1 MVETV
6 RSYAQC
12 KRFNPKSIVRNHK
25 REQVRFS
32 AALGQ
37 PWGAEASPV
46 FGNLSSMARTNP
58 ALLLTNILFAVS
70 HLSEKGQCTSRQ
82 ERDPEPAARISP
94 SQKIY

>member
-1 MVETV
+1 M
-6 RSYAQC
+6 
-12 KRFNPKSIVRNHK
+12 FNAKDLIPRELYEITKENKSDF
-25 REQVRFS
+25 QLLWAS
-32 AALGQ
+32 LG
-37 PWGAEASPV
+37 GAEASPV

-94 SQKIY
+94 SQKIYQLE